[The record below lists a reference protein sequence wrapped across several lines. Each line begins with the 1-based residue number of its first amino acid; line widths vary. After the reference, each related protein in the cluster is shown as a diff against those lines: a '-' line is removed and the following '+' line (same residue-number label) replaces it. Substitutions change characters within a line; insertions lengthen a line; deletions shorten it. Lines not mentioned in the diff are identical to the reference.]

1 MGLID
6 GCGSCVFFL
15 WVERLTMV
23 DYRLGEKVIAPI
35 L

>member
-6 GCGSCVFFL
+6 VVRSSCVFL

-23 DYRLGEKVIAPI
+23 DYRLGEKVMVP
-35 L
+35 